1 MSDKKNPPPGK
12 VHIKPMTD
20 EELKTLLRYMGEE
33 NDDGID
39 AFFEDLLVKDAIME
53 EYYLQ
58 DPFPPRPE
66 PTPQAL
72 APPKPLPKPHE
83 IMEQLNEYI
92 IDQDD
97 AKKVLS
103 VAIYN
108 HMKRAKDPENIYLR
122 KSNIMLIGST
132 GTGKTLF
139 AQTIAKA
146 VDIPLAIADAT
157 SLTEAGYVGD
167 DVETIL
173 ERLLDECDHN
183 VKKAE
188 RGIIYIDEI
197 DKVCARADSSGK
209 RDISGA
215 GVQHALL
222 KLIEG
227 TISTVKIGSGH
238 NQTKVKVDTSNIL
251 FIVGGAFSGIDK
263 IASARINGTGNS
275 IGFGADLSSVDED
288 KQTPMSDTTLEDLKS
303 YGMIPELLGRIPVLA
318 KLNPLDVDALK
329 RILTEPKNA
338 IVKHYEE
345 LFALDGTSL
354 NLSDEALT
362 KIAEEAIE
370 NGTGARGLQSIMER
384 DLLDYMFEAEENIE
398 IDL

>member
-1 MSDKKNPPPGK
+1 MSDDDKKGT
-12 VHIKPMTD
+12 VRIKPMTD
-20 EELKTLLRYMGEE
+20 EEMRTLLKYMG
-33 NDDGID
+33 DDDDEGMD
-39 AFFEDLLVKDAIME
+39 AFFENLIME
-53 EYYLQ
+53 EYYI
-58 DPFPPRPE
+58 DE
-66 PTPQAL
+66 PKPTKPKPKAL

-197 DKVCARADSSGK
+197 DKVCARADAGGK

-227 TISTVKIGSGH
+227 TIATVKIGSGH

-263 IASARINGTGNS
+263 IASARINGNGNS
-275 IGFGADLSSVDED
+275 IGFGADLSSIDED

-318 KLNPLDVDALK
+318 KLNPLDVNALK

-354 NLSDEALT
+354 NISDEALT
-362 KIAEEAIE
+362 RIAEEAIE

-384 DLLDYMFEAEENIE
+384 DLLDYMFKAEENIE

>member
-1 MSDKKNPPPGK
+1 MSDDDKRGT
-12 VHIKPMTD
+12 VRIKPMTD
-20 EELKTLLRYMGEE
+20 EDLKTLLKFMGEE
-33 NDDGID
+33 DDSGID
-39 AFFEDLLVKDAIME
+39 AFFEDLVMD
-53 EYYLQ
+53 EYYLEE
-58 DPFPPRPE
+58 PFPPRPK
-66 PTPQAL
+66 PKAL

-197 DKVCARADSSGK
+197 DKVCARVDSGGK

-227 TISTVKIGSGH
+227 TIATVKIGSGH

-263 IASARINGTGNS
+263 IASARINGNGNS
-275 IGFGADLSSVDED
+275 IGFGADLSSIDED

-318 KLNPLDVDALK
+318 KLNPLDVNALK

-354 NLSDEALT
+354 NISDEALT

>member
-1 MSDKKNPPPGK
+1 MGDDDKKGT
-12 VHIKPMTD
+12 VRMKPMTD
-20 EELKTLLRYMGEE
+20 EEMRQLLKYMGDG
-33 NDDGID
+33 DDEGMD
-39 AFFEDLLVKDAIME
+39 SFFENLLIEDAIME
-53 EYYLQ
+53 EYYMNE
-58 DPFPPRPE
+58 PRP
-66 PTPQAL
+66 PKPKPKAL

-197 DKVCARADSSGK
+197 DKVCARSDSGGK

-227 TISTVKIGSGH
+227 TIATVKIGSGH
-238 NQTKVKVDTSNIL
+238 NQKKVKVDTSNIL

-263 IASARINGTGNS
+263 IASARLNGKGNS
-275 IGFGADLSSVDED
+275 IGFGADVTSVDD
-288 KQTPMSDTTLEDLKS
+288 DRQTPMSDTSLEDLKS

-318 KLNPLDVDALK
+318 KLNPLDVNALK

-354 NLSDEALT
+354 RISDEALT

-384 DLLDYMFEAEENIE
+384 DLLDYMFDAEENVE

>member
-1 MSDKKNPPPGK
+1 MSDKKNPPPGT

-197 DKVCARADSSGK
+197 DKVCARADSGGK

-227 TISTVKIGSGH
+227 TIATVKIGSGH

-263 IASARINGTGNS
+263 IASARINGKGNS

-338 IVKHYEE
+338 IVKHYQE

-384 DLLDYMFEAEENIE
+384 DLLDLMFEAEENIE

>member
-1 MSDKKNPPPGK
+1 MSDKTPPDNPYTVK
-12 VHIKPMTD
+12 IKPLTD
-20 EELKTLLRYMGEE
+20 EDLKHLLKYMGEE
-33 NDDGID
+33 DDEGID
-39 AFFEDLLVKDAIME
+39 AFFEKLLTE
-53 EYYLQ
+53 EEIVEAYYMGES
-58 DPFPPRPE
+58 PPPK
-66 PTPQAL
+66 PKAL

-197 DKVCARADSSGK
+197 DKVCARADSAGK

-227 TISTVKIGSGH
+227 TIATVKIGSGH
-238 NQTKVKVDTSNIL
+238 QQQKVKVDTSNIL

-263 IASARINGTGNS
+263 IASARINGSGNS
-275 IGFGADLSSVDED
+275 IGFGAEVTSLDED
-288 KQTPMSDTTLEDLKS
+288 KQTPMSDTTLEDLKTF
-303 YGMIPELLGRIPVLA
+303 GMIPELLGRIPVLA
-318 KLNPLDVDALK
+318 KLNPLDVNALK

-354 NLSDEALT
+354 NITDETLT

-384 DLLDYMFEAEENIE
+384 DLLELMFEAEENIE

>member
-1 MSDKKNPPPGK
+1 MVDKTPPDEYNKGN
-12 VHIKPMTD
+12 VRLKPLTD
-20 EELKTLLRYMGEE
+20 EDMKALLKHMGEDDDAGIEAFFEKLITEDEIIEAYYMGES
-33 NDDGID
+33 
-39 AFFEDLLVKDAIME
+39 
-53 EYYLQ
+53 
-58 DPFPPRPE
+58 PPPK
-66 PTPQAL
+66 PKAL

-197 DKVCARADSSGK
+197 DKVCARADSAGK

-227 TISTVKIGSGH
+227 TIATVKIGSGH
-238 NQTKVKVDTSNIL
+238 QQQKVKVDTSNIL

-263 IASARINGTGNS
+263 IASARINGSGNS
-275 IGFGADLSSVDED
+275 IGFGAEVTSLDED

-318 KLNPLDVDALK
+318 KLNPLDVNALK

-338 IVKHYEE
+338 IVKHYQE

-354 NLSDEALT
+354 NITDETLT

-384 DLLDYMFEAEENIE
+384 DLLELMFEAEENIE

>member
-1 MSDKKNPPPGK
+1 MVDKTPPDEYNKGN
-12 VHIKPMTD
+12 VRLKPLTD
-20 EELKTLLRYMGEE
+20 EDMKALLKHMGEDDDAGIEAFFEKLITEDEIIEAYYMGES
-33 NDDGID
+33 
-39 AFFEDLLVKDAIME
+39 
-53 EYYLQ
+53 
-58 DPFPPRPE
+58 PPPK
-66 PTPQAL
+66 PKAL

-197 DKVCARADSSGK
+197 DKVCARADSAGK

-227 TISTVKIGSGH
+227 TIATVKIGSGH
-238 NQTKVKVDTSNIL
+238 QQQKVKVDTSNIL

-263 IASARINGTGNS
+263 IASARINGSGNS
-275 IGFGADLSSVDED
+275 IGFGAEVTSLDED
-288 KQTPMSDTTLEDLKS
+288 KQTPMSDTTLEDLKT

-318 KLNPLDVDALK
+318 KLNPLDVNALK

-354 NLSDEALT
+354 NISDETLT

-384 DLLDYMFEAEENIE
+384 DLLELMFEAEENIE

>member
-1 MSDKKNPPPGK
+1 MDS
-12 VHIKPMTD
+12 
-20 EELKTLLRYMGEE
+20 
-33 NDDGID
+33 
-39 AFFEDLLVKDAIME
+39 FFENLLIEDAIMQ
-53 EYYLQ
+53 EYYMNE
-58 DPFPPRPE
+58 PRP
-66 PTPQAL
+66 PKPKPKAL

-197 DKVCARADSSGK
+197 DKVCARADSGGK

-227 TISTVKIGSGH
+227 TIATVKIGSGH
-238 NQTKVKVDTSNIL
+238 NQKKVKVDTSNIL

-263 IASARINGTGNS
+263 IASARLNGKGNS
-275 IGFGADLSSVDED
+275 IGFGADVTSVDD
-288 KQTPMSDTTLEDLKS
+288 DRQTPMSDTSLEDLKS

-318 KLNPLDVDALK
+318 KLNPLDVNALK

-354 NLSDEALT
+354 RISDEALT

-384 DLLDYMFEAEENIE
+384 DLLDYMFDAEENVE

>member
-1 MSDKKNPPPGK
+1 MSDDDKKSI
-12 VHIKPMTD
+12 VRMKPMTD
-20 EELKTLLRYMGEE
+20 EEMKTLLKYMG
-33 NDDGID
+33 NDDDEGMD
-39 AFFEDLLVKDAIME
+39 AFFENLIME
-53 EYYLQ
+53 EYYL
-58 DPFPPRPE
+58 DDAPPPK
-66 PTPQAL
+66 PKPKAL

-197 DKVCARADSSGK
+197 DKVCARADAGGK

-227 TISTVKIGSGH
+227 TIATVKIGSGH
-238 NQTKVKVDTSNIL
+238 NQTKVKVDTANIL

-263 IASARINGTGNS
+263 IASARINGNGNS
-275 IGFGADLSSVDED
+275 IGFGADLSSIDED

-318 KLNPLDVDALK
+318 KLNPLDVNALK

-354 NLSDEALT
+354 NISDEALT
-362 KIAEEAIE
+362 RIAEEAIE

-384 DLLDYMFEAEENIE
+384 DLLDYMFKAEENIE

>member
-1 MSDKKNPPPGK
+1 MGDDDKKGT
-12 VHIKPMTD
+12 VRMKPMTD
-20 EELKTLLRYMGEE
+20 EEMRQLLKYMGDG
-33 NDDGID
+33 DDEGMD
-39 AFFEDLLVKDAIME
+39 SFFENLLIEDAIME
-53 EYYLQ
+53 EYYMNE
-58 DPFPPRPE
+58 PRP
-66 PTPQAL
+66 PKPKPKAL

-197 DKVCARADSSGK
+197 DKVCARADSGGK
-209 RDISGA
+209 RDISGPPPSFFF
-215 GVQHALL
+215 VQ
-222 KLIEG
+222 KYDQNQKK
-227 TISTVKIGSGH
+227 TIPSKPKMSETNVLNS
-238 NQTKVKVDTSNIL
+238 VLSR
-251 FIVGGAFSGIDK
+251 IVV
-263 IASARINGTGNS
+263 RT
-275 IGFGADLSSVDED
+275 
-288 KQTPMSDTTLEDLKS
+288 
-303 YGMIPELLGRIPVLA
+303 
-318 KLNPLDVDALK
+318 
-329 RILTEPKNA
+329 
-338 IVKHYEE
+338 
-345 LFALDGTSL
+345 
-354 NLSDEALT
+354 
-362 KIAEEAIE
+362 
-370 NGTGARGLQSIMER
+370 
-384 DLLDYMFEAEENIE
+384 
-398 IDL
+398 

>member
-1 MSDKKNPPPGK
+1 MSDDDKKSI
-12 VHIKPMTD
+12 VRMKPMTD
-20 EELKTLLRYMGEE
+20 EEMKTLLKYMG
-33 NDDGID
+33 NDDDEGMD
-39 AFFEDLLVKDAIME
+39 AFFENLIME
-53 EYYLQ
+53 EYYL
-58 DPFPPRPE
+58 DDAPPPK
-66 PTPQAL
+66 PKPKAL

-197 DKVCARADSSGK
+197 DKVCARADAGGK

-227 TISTVKIGSGH
+227 TIATVKIGSGH

-263 IASARINGTGNS
+263 IASARINGNGNS
-275 IGFGADLSSVDED
+275 IGFGADLSSIDED

-318 KLNPLDVDALK
+318 KLNPLDVNALK

-354 NLSDEALT
+354 NISDEALT
-362 KIAEEAIE
+362 RIAEEAIE

-384 DLLDYMFEAEENIE
+384 DLLDYMFKAEENIE